1 MTIKQLF
8 QTDDGVI
15 HNAESE
21 AFEHAKT
28 LINKDEAAFKDFCQ
42 SYSGKRILEEYSLA
56 VPGIWEIRGE
66 DPNCDFGGYHHQPY
80 LETVNCTLEKAI
92 KYAVTLDRFFTW
104 GGWWYNQKVKVKNI

>member
-15 HNAESE
+15 HNSESE

-28 LINKDEAAFKDFCQ
+28 LLNKDEAAFKDFCS

-56 VPGIWEIRGE
+56 EQGIWEIRGE

-104 GGWWYNQKVKVKNI
+104 GAGGTIKKVKVKNI